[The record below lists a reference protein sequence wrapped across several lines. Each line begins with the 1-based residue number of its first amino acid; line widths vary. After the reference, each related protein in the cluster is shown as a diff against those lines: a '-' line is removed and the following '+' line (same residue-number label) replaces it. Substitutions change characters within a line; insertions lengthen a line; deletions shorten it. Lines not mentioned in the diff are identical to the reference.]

1 MSVKIPLPAEG
12 QIKTEYPL
20 SEALR
25 IKKQRLDCELKRNL
39 ETRQRLTVVAG
50 PCSADNEDAVLQYCG
65 RLAELQK
72 QYSPLFIV
80 ARVYTCKP
88 HSNGE
93 GYQGLC
99 ITPHGAA
106 DVAQGLRCSRRLM
119 LNVLKEGLPVA
130 DELLYPQLYRYFDD
144 VISYA
149 FLGARSSEDSF
160 HRGVASGLDILCGV
174 KNSTGGRVESAVQ
187 SLYAVCKPNVFPFD
201 GCQVQTDGCKYAHV
215 VLRGGMDRQGYFS
228 NMDGASTAKTKQLLE
243 NQGLCD
249 FIMTDLS
256 HANSGK
262 VAKNQLENAKIAA
275 ADKNVNGVM
284 AESYLLGGSGDGF
297 GVSKTDECLSLDDT
311 RRMLDI
317 LAEGFLA
324 RSSV

>member
-1 MSVKIPLPAEG
+1 M
-12 QIKTEYPL
+12 
-20 SEALR
+20 
-25 IKKQRLDCELKRNL
+25 KRNL

-50 PCSADNEDAVLQYCG
+50 PCSADDEDAVLQYCG

-149 FLGARSSEDSF
+149 FLGARSSEEQLSPRRGVGAGYPLRRKKF
-160 HRGVASGLDILCGV
+160 HRRQ
-174 KNSTGGRVESAVQ
+174 GGSAVQ

-284 AESYLLGGSGDGF
+284 AESYLMGGSGDGF
-297 GVSKTDECLSLDDT
+297 GVSKTDECLSWNDT

-324 RSSV
+324 RTPA